1 MLRAL
6 TTIAGLSLIMTA
18 PALGQM
24 AEGSQASARPTNY
37 VAVGVATLPD
47 YQGSDDYR
55 FLPFAAAR
63 FELGGVQFRT
73 EGPGLAAEL
82 YENGPLELGVYARW
96 SGGRDDVEDEVVDRL
111 ADVESSI
118 ITGGYG
124 SLTLAEGVLSER
136 DRFSVG
142 ARVGVDA
149 LGEFSGAVWSVSG
162 DYGVALNRSVFLALS
177 ASVSGYS
184 DDYADTL
191 FSVDAAGALA
201 SGLPVFEAEG
211 GVGDVGVTAIV
222 DVAVSPRWS
231 VTSVLGYSRLT
242 GDFKDSPIVSLRG
255 SEDQAF
261 VGLALGRR
269 F

>member
-6 TTIAGLSLIMTA
+6 MTIAGMSLITA
-18 PALGQM
+18 TPAMAQM
-24 AEGSQASARPTNY
+24 AEGSQASSRPTNF
-37 VAVGVATLPD
+37 VAAGVATLPD

-63 FELGGVQFRT
+63 FEYAGVQFRT
-73 EGPGLAAEL
+73 EGPGLAADL

-118 ITGGYG
+118 ITGGFAN
-124 SLTLAEGVLSER
+124 LTLAEGVLTER
-136 DRFSVG
+136 DRLGIG
-142 ARVGVDA
+142 ARAGIDA
-149 LGEFSGAVWSVSG
+149 LGEFSGAVWSVSA
-162 DYGVALNRSVFLALS
+162 DYGTALNRSVFLALS

-211 GVGDVGVTAIV
+211 GVGDVGVTAVV

-231 VTSVLGYSRLT
+231 VTTVLGYSKLT
-242 GDFKDSPIVSLRG
+242 GDFKDSPIVAIRG
-255 SEDQAF
+255 SDDQAF